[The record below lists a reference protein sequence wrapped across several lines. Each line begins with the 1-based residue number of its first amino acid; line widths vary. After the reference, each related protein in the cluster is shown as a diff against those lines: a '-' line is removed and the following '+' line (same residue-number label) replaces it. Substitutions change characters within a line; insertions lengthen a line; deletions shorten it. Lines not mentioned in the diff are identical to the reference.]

1 MRLESTLLRPFIVVL
16 LALVTFPATPAQT
29 QRLPGQRVPT
39 PGVTDHAIL
48 PVTIEIVQA
57 CRVSASD
64 LHFGVYASNSPT
76 PVLGQTTIQ
85 LTCGAGVTAE
95 LSLDAGTGVGAS
107 TSNRRMEAEGG
118 RGRISYG
125 LFQDPGRTIH
135 WGDRSG
141 RDTLEVLSTGALQTV
156 PIYGQIPAGQR
167 EQEGTYSDMITVT
180 VHY

>member
-1 MRLESTLLRPFIVVL
+1 MLLRYVVVL
-16 LALVTFPATPAQT
+16 VGLAVDPATSAQP
-29 QRLPGQRVPT
+29 QRIPGQRIPT
-39 PGVTDHAIL
+39 PGVTDNAIM
-48 PVTIEIVQA
+48 PVTIEIVQS
-57 CRVSASD
+57 CIVSAAD
-64 LHFGVYASNSPT
+64 LDFGVYASNSPT
-76 PVLGQTTIQ
+76 AVLGQTTVQ

-125 LFQDPGRTIH
+125 LYQDPGRTIH

-141 RDTLEVLSTGALQTV
+141 RDTLEVLTTGTLQTV

-167 EQEGTYSDMITVT
+167 EQEGTYSDMITIT

>member
-1 MRLESTLLRPFIVVL
+1 MRLGMLLRYVAVL
-16 LALVTFPATPAQT
+16 AGLAAYPATSAQP
-29 QRLPGQRVPT
+29 QRIPGQRIPT
-39 PGVTDHAIL
+39 PGVTDNAIM
-48 PVTIEIVQA
+48 PVTIEIVQS
-57 CRVSASD
+57 CTVSAAD
-64 LHFGVYASNSPT
+64 LDFGVYASNSPT
-76 PVLGQTTIQ
+76 AVLGQTTIR

-125 LFQDPGRTIH
+125 LYQDPGRTIH

-141 RDTLEVLSTGALQTV
+141 RDTLEVLTTGTVQTV

-167 EQEGTYSDMITVT
+167 EADGTYSDMITLT

>member
-1 MRLESTLLRPFIVVL
+1 MRVESKLLRRFVVVF
-16 LALVTFPATPAQT
+16 LALTAFPVTPAQPP
-29 QRLPGQRVPT
+29 RSPGQRIPT
-39 PGVTDHAIL
+39 PGVTDNAIM
-48 PVTIEIVQA
+48 PITIEIVQA
-57 CRVSASD
+57 CVVSAAD
-64 LHFGVYASNSPT
+64 LDFGVYASNSPT
-76 PVLGQTTIQ
+76 AVLGQTTIQ

-125 LFQDPGRTIH
+125 LYQDPGRTIH

-141 RDTLEVLSTGALQTV
+141 RDTLEVLTTGAPQTV

-167 EQEGTYSDMITVT
+167 EQDGSYSDMITIT